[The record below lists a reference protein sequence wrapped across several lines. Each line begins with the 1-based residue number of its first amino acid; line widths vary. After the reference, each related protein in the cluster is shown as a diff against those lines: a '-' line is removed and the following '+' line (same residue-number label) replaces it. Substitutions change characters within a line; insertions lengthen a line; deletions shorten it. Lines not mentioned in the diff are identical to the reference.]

1 MDAGLNP
8 AQREAVDTLAGPM
21 LVLAGAGT
29 GKTRVVTHRI
39 ANLIRH
45 GTRPERI
52 LAVTFT
58 RKAAGEM
65 QERALAL
72 LSGKGRGR
80 GKRGAPRG
88 KAADA
93 RPQISTF
100 HALCVQVLRRH
111 ITHLGYPAK
120 FSICDRGDQESI
132 ARAALRE
139 IRVGNDS
146 LKPGDMLAIVS
157 GWKSRSVRPGHAAS
171 IAVSDREHLAAAAY
185 RRYQT
190 QLKAR
195 GAVDFDDL
203 LLLTE
208 ELLTKHPKICREEA
222 RAFDQI
228 LIDEYQDTNGSQY
241 RIVKS
246 LAAPHRNLCVVGD
259 DDQSIYAWRGAEVQH
274 ILRFARDWPE
284 AKVIRLEENYRS
296 TGSILKYA
304 NTLIAFN
311 SNRHDKVLRP
321 ARGDGPRPQIMQL
334 QTETEEA
341 EKIVGEVARRIA
353 EPGGRAKDFCI
364 LCRTN
369 EQPRAFETE
378 LRRLKVPYVLL
389 GGMSF
394 FDRKE
399 VRDLLSYLKVV
410 DDPTDEAALLRIVNT
425 PARGI
430 GAGTIKN
437 LVETAVAAGVP
448 VWELLEHPE
457 KGGVSPAAR
466 KVLAGFTQLI
476 HDLQEIADRVKLE
489 NLVEAVVDRTRY
501 REDLERQYQDP
512 LERDARMAS
521 VEELINAAAAY
532 QKGKKKADLRGFLN
546 DVALGGSEQS
556 DDKEKQLDRNAVALM
571 TLHSAKGLEF
581 PHVYMVGMEE
591 GILPHKRTLE
601 EADDSQIDEERR
613 LCYVG
618 VTRAQETLT
627 LSFALTRRKW
637 GKPRETVPSRF
648 LFEMTGQA
656 ERAPRVDK
664 GGNAIKAVGSGK
676 DKARRASSSR
686 KR

>member
-1 MDAGLNP
+1 
-8 AQREAVDTLAGPM
+8 
-21 LVLAGAGT
+21 AGT

-45 GTRPERI
+45 GTLPERI

-72 LSGKGRGR
+72 LNPKGR
-80 GKRGAPRG
+80 GKRAGSRD
-88 KAADA
+88 KSSDA

-120 FSICDRGDQESI
+120 FSICDRGDQEAI

-139 IRVGNDS
+139 IRIGNDS

-222 RAFDQI
+222 RRFDHV

-259 DDQSIYAWRGAEVQH
+259 DDQSIYAWRGAEVEH

-284 AKVIRLEENYRS
+284 AKVVLLESNYRS
-296 TGSILKYA
+296 TGSILKFA

-311 SNRHDKVLRP
+311 NNRHDKVLRP

-341 EKIVGEVARRIA
+341 EKVVGEIARRIA

-369 EQPRAFETE
+369 EQPRAFEME
-378 LRRLKVPYVLL
+378 LRRLNIPYVLL

-399 VRDLLSYLKVV
+399 VRDILSYLKVIE
-410 DDPTDEAALLRIVNT
+410 DPTDESALLRIINT

-430 GAGTIKN
+430 GASTVKN
-437 LVETAVAAGVP
+437 LVEQAVGEGVP
-448 VWELLEHPE
+448 VWQLLEHPE
-457 KGGVSPAAR
+457 ARQSVPPAAR
-466 KVLAGFTQLI
+466 PALEKFVKLT
-476 HDLQEIADRVKLE
+476 HDLQEIAERAKLE
-489 NLVEAVVDRTRY
+489 AIVEAVVDRTRY

-512 LERDARMAS
+512 LERDARTAS
-521 VEELINAAAAY
+521 IEELVNAAAAY

-546 DVALGGSEQS
+546 DVALGGDDRG

-601 EADDSQIDEERR
+601 EADASQIDEERR

-664 GGNAIKAVGSGK
+664 GTRATGRG
-676 DKARRASSSR
+676 ARTNSAPKKQPGGRTR
-686 KR
+686 NK